1 MSAFDED
8 IAADF
13 ILEAQ
18 EILDRLGEQLVALE
32 QSPQDNE
39 QLNAVFR
46 GFHTLKGGAG
56 FLGVHAMVELCHA
69 AEETLGMA
77 RSGKAVLQANHF
89 DAAQQ
94 SLDWLQAML
103 DAVSGGTE
111 PQHAPPEL
119 IAMFDV
125 DAAPAPAAVA
135 AAPVDAAA
143 AIAAA
148 KSGSDMIDEDE
159 FEALLDQL
167 HGGAAPGSKP
177 VGAAAAIAAAKSGS
191 DMIDEDEFEALLDQ
205 LHGSAAPGAK
215 PVGAAAAIAAA
226 KSGSDMIDEDEFEA
240 LLDQLHG
247 GAAPGAKPVGAAVAA
262 APKPAIP
269 KPAPVVPPR
278 PASPPRPAAAPAA
291 AAKPAAA
298 EAEQTVRV
306 DTKRLDAIVNLIGE
320 LVLSRNRLKT
330 LRTRLKDEELDRAV
344 STLDIATARLQSA
357 VMRTRMQPVG
367 KVFSRFPKVARDVAR
382 NLKKEVELELV
393 GAETELDRNLVEAL
407 ADPLVHL
414 VRNAIDHGIEMPDLR
429 EAQGK
434 QRSGHVRLSAQQEGD
449 YVSIEIQDDGAG
461 IDPEKLRA
469 KAREKG
475 LIDPEAAARLSSE
488 ECLHLVFLP
497 GFSTKQ
503 EVTDISG
510 RGVGMDVVQSRIR
523 ELSGQIQIQS
533 ELGRGSRFL
542 IRVPLTLAILPTL
555 LVQAGQDIYALPLAR
570 VMEVLHA
577 PRTSLGWFDGR
588 AVLDRRSHTL
598 PLLDLRQW
606 LDVEPAPST
615 LMTIVV
621 LQVGEA
627 RFGLVVDQVRG
638 REEVVI
644 KPLPKALRGL
654 KGYAGATLIGDGR
667 MALILDV
674 DGLRNSQG

>member
-1 MSAFDED
+1 MSAVPDD

-18 EILDRLGEQLVALE
+18 EILDRLGEQLVSLE
-32 QSPQDNE
+32 QSPQDSD

-56 FLGVHAMVELCHA
+56 FLGIQAMVELCHA

-77 RSGKAVLQANHF
+77 RSGQAVLQAHHF

-94 SLDWLQAML
+94 SLDYLQSML
-103 DAVSGGTE
+103 DSVAAGTE
-111 PQHAPPEL
+111 PGYAPPAL
-119 IAMFDV
+119 IAQFDV
-125 DAAPAPAAVA
+125 NGPAVPAAVA
-135 AAPVDAAA
+135 AATPANADL
-143 AIAAA
+143 IT
-148 KSGSDMIDEDE
+148 DDE
-159 FEALLDQL
+159 FEALLDTL
-167 HGGAAPGSKP
+167 HGGAAPTAVTPTKKADDGLI
-177 VGAAAAIAAAKSGS
+177 G
-191 DMIDEDEFEALLDQ
+191 
-205 LHGSAAPGAK
+205 
-215 PVGAAAAIAAA
+215 
-226 KSGSDMIDEDEFEA
+226 EDEFEA

-247 GAAPGAKPVGAAVAA
+247 GAAPGALQAA
-262 APKPAIP
+262 APAPA
-269 KPAPVVPPR
+269 
-278 PASPPRPAAAPAA
+278 PRPAAAPAA
-291 AAKPAAA
+291 AKPAANKPVA
-298 EAEQTVRV
+298 EAEHTVRV

-330 LRTRLKDEELDRAV
+330 LRARLHDEELDRAV

-434 QRSGHVRLSAQQEGD
+434 TRSGNVRLSAQQEGD
-449 YVSIEIQDDGAG
+449 YVSIEVQDDGAG
-461 IDPEKLRA
+461 IDPERLRA

-555 LVQAGQDIYALPLAR
+555 LVQAGEDIYALPLAR

-577 PRTSLGWFDGR
+577 PNTSLGWFDGR

-598 PLLDLRQW
+598 PLVDLRHW
-606 LDVEPAPST
+606 LDVEPAASS
-615 LMTIVV
+615 LLTIVV
-621 LQVGEA
+621 LQAGEA

-654 KGYAGATLIGDGR
+654 RGYAGATLIGDGR
-667 MALILDV
+667 MSLILDV
-674 DGLRNSQG
+674 DGLR

>member
-1 MSAFDED
+1 MSAVPDD

-18 EILDRLGEQLVALE
+18 EILDRLGEQLVSLE
-32 QSPQDNE
+32 QSPQDSD

-56 FLGVHAMVELCHA
+56 FLGIQAMVELCHA

-77 RSGKAVLQANHF
+77 RSGQAVLQAHHF
-89 DAAQQ
+89 DAGQQ
-94 SLDWLQAML
+94 SLDYLQSML
-103 DAVSGGTE
+103 DSVAAGTE
-111 PQHAPPEL
+111 PGYAPPEL
-119 IAMFDV
+119 IAQFDV
-125 DAAPAPAAVA
+125 NGPATPAPVATA
-135 AAPVDAAA
+135 AAS
-143 AIAAA
+143 
-148 KSGSDMIDEDE
+148 SGDLITDDE
-159 FEALLDQL
+159 FEALLDTL
-167 HGGAAPGSKP
+167 HGGAAPTAVTKKNDDGLI
-177 VGAAAAIAAAKSGS
+177 G
-191 DMIDEDEFEALLDQ
+191 
-205 LHGSAAPGAK
+205 
-215 PVGAAAAIAAA
+215 
-226 KSGSDMIDEDEFEA
+226 EDEFEA

-247 GAAPGAKPVGAAVAA
+247 GAAPGAQSVA
-262 APKPAIP
+262 
-269 KPAPVVPPR
+269 
-278 PASPPRPAAAPAA
+278 AAAPAPAIAPRPVA
-291 AAKPAAA
+291 APAPAKPAANKPVA
-298 EAEQTVRV
+298 EAEHTVRV

-330 LRTRLKDEELDRAV
+330 LRARLHDEELDRAV

-382 NLKKEVELELV
+382 NLKKEVELELI

-414 VRNAIDHGIEMPDLR
+414 VRNAIDHGIEMPELR

-434 QRSGHVRLSAQQEGD
+434 TRSGNVRLSAQQEGD
-449 YVSIEIQDDGAG
+449 YVSIEVQDDGAG
-461 IDPEKLRA
+461 IDPERLRA

-475 LIDPEAAARLSSE
+475 LIDPEAAARLTSE

-533 ELGRGSRFL
+533 ELGRGSRFM

-555 LVQAGQDIYALPLAR
+555 LVQAGEDVYALPLAR

-577 PRTSLGWFDGR
+577 PNTSLGWFDGR
-588 AVLDRRSHTL
+588 AVLDRRTHTL
-598 PLLDLRQW
+598 PLVDLRHW
-606 LDVEPAPST
+606 LDVDPAPSP
-615 LMTIVV
+615 LLTIVV
-621 LQVGEA
+621 LQAGEA

-654 KGYAGATLIGDGR
+654 RGYAGATLIGDGR
-667 MALILDV
+667 MSLILDV
-674 DGLRNSQG
+674 DGLRTPHD

>member
-1 MSAFDED
+1 MSAVSDD
-8 IAADF
+8 ITADF
-13 ILEAQ
+13 IIEAQ
-18 EILDRLGEQLVALE
+18 EILDRLGEQLVSLE
-32 QSPQDNE
+32 QAPQDSD

-46 GFHTLKGGAG
+46 GYHTLKGGAG
-56 FLGVHAMVELCHA
+56 FLGVTAMVELCHA
-69 AEETLGMA
+69 AEEALGAA
-77 RSGKAVLQANHF
+77 RAGQAVLQAHHF

-94 SLDWLQAML
+94 SLDYLQSML
-103 DAVSGGTE
+103 DAVSSGTE
-111 PQHAPPEL
+111 PGYAPPDL
-119 IAMFDV
+119 IAQFDV
-125 DAAPAPAAVA
+125 HGGAVAAPAAA
-135 AAPVDAAA
+135 AAPAAG
-143 AIAAA
+143 
-148 KSGSDMIDEDE
+148 GSDLITDDE

-167 HGGAAPGSKP
+167 HGGNAPTAVAP
-177 VGAAAAIAAAKSGS
+177 AKQADDGLIS
-191 DMIDEDEFEALLDQ
+191 
-205 LHGSAAPGAK
+205 
-215 PVGAAAAIAAA
+215 
-226 KSGSDMIDEDEFEA
+226 EDEFEA

-247 GAAPGAKPVGAAVAA
+247 GAAPGAKPAAVVAPAPTA
-262 APKPAIP
+262 AP
-269 KPAPVVPPR
+269 R
-278 PASPPRPAAAPAA
+278 PTAAP
-291 AAKPAAA
+291 AAKPAAKPLA
-298 EAEQTVRV
+298 EAEHTVRV

-330 LRTRLKDEELDRAV
+330 LRARLRDEELDRAV

-382 NLKKEVELELV
+382 SLKKEVDLELI

-414 VRNAIDHGIEMPDLR
+414 VRNAIDHGVEMPDLR

-434 QRSGHVRLSAQQEGD
+434 PRMGHVRLSAQQEGD
-449 YVSIEIQDDGAG
+449 YVSIEVQDDGAG

-503 EVTDISG
+503 QVTDISG

-533 ELGRGSRFL
+533 ELGRGSRFM

-555 LVQAGQDIYALPLAR
+555 LVQAGEDVYALPLAR

-598 PLLDLRQW
+598 PLVDLRQW
-606 LDVEPAPST
+606 LDVTPTAST
-615 LMTIVV
+615 LLTIVV
-621 LQVGEA
+621 LQAGEA

-654 KGYAGATLIGDGR
+654 RGYAGATLIGDGR

-674 DGLRNSQG
+674 DGLRTPHD

>member
-1 MSAFDED
+1 MSAVSDD
-8 IAADF
+8 ITADF
-13 ILEAQ
+13 IIEAQ
-18 EILDRLGEQLVALE
+18 EILDRLGEQLVSLE
-32 QSPQDNE
+32 QAPQDSD

-46 GFHTLKGGAG
+46 GYHTLKGGAG
-56 FLGVHAMVELCHA
+56 FLGVTAMVELCHA
-69 AEETLGMA
+69 AEEALGAA
-77 RSGKAVLQANHF
+77 RAGQAVLQAHHF

-94 SLDWLQAML
+94 SLDYLQSML
-103 DAVSGGTE
+103 DAVSSGTE
-111 PQHAPPEL
+111 PGYAPPDL
-119 IAMFDV
+119 IAQFDV
-125 DAAPAPAAVA
+125 HGGAVAAPAAA
-135 AAPVDAAA
+135 AAP
-143 AIAAA
+143 IAG
-148 KSGSDMIDEDE
+148 GSDLITDDEFEALLDQLHGGNAPTAVAPAKKADDGLISEDE

-167 HGGAAPGSKP
+167 HGGAAPGTKP
-177 VGAAAAIAAAKSGS
+177 AAVVAPAPIAAPRPV
-191 DMIDEDEFEALLDQ
+191 
-205 LHGSAAPGAK
+205 AAPA
-215 PVGAAAAIAAA
+215 
-226 KSGSDMIDEDEFEA
+226 
-240 LLDQLHG
+240 
-247 GAAPGAKPVGAAVAA
+247 
-262 APKPAIP
+262 
-269 KPAPVVPPR
+269 PAPV
-278 PASPPRPAAAPAA
+278 
-291 AAKPAAA
+291 AKPAAKPLA
-298 EAEQTVRV
+298 EAEHTVRV

-330 LRTRLKDEELDRAV
+330 LRARLRDEELDRAV

-382 NLKKEVELELV
+382 SLKKEVDLELI

-414 VRNAIDHGIEMPDLR
+414 VRNAIDHGVEMPDLR

-434 QRSGHVRLSAQQEGD
+434 PRMGHVRLSAQQEGD
-449 YVSIEIQDDGAG
+449 YVSIEVQDDGAG

-503 EVTDISG
+503 QVTDISG

-555 LVQAGQDIYALPLAR
+555 LVQAGEDVYALPLAR

-598 PLLDLRQW
+598 PLVDLRQW
-606 LDVEPAPST
+606 LDVTPAASP
-615 LMTIVV
+615 LLTIVV
-621 LQVGEA
+621 LQAGEA

-654 KGYAGATLIGDGR
+654 RGYAGATLIGDGR

-674 DGLRNSQG
+674 DGLR

>member
-1 MSAFDED
+1 MSAVSDD
-8 IAADF
+8 ITADF
-13 ILEAQ
+13 IIEAQ
-18 EILDRLGEQLVALE
+18 EILDRLGEQLVSLE
-32 QSPQDNE
+32 QAPQDSD

-46 GFHTLKGGAG
+46 GYHTLKGGAG
-56 FLGVHAMVELCHA
+56 FLGVTAMVELCHA
-69 AEETLGMA
+69 AEEALGAA
-77 RSGKAVLQANHF
+77 RAGQAVLQAHHF

-94 SLDWLQAML
+94 SLDYLQSML
-103 DAVSGGTE
+103 DAVSSGTE
-111 PQHAPPEL
+111 PGYAPPDL
-119 IAMFDV
+119 IAQFDV
-125 DAAPAPAAVA
+125 HGGGVAAPAAA
-135 AAPVDAAA
+135 AAPTAG
-143 AIAAA
+143 
-148 KSGSDMIDEDE
+148 GSDLITDDEFEALLDQLHGGNAPTAVAPAKKADDGLISEDE

-167 HGGAAPGSKP
+167 HGGAAPGTKP
-177 VGAAAAIAAAKSGS
+177 AAVVAPAPIAA
-191 DMIDEDEFEALLDQ
+191 
-205 LHGSAAPGAK
+205 
-215 PVGAAAAIAAA
+215 
-226 KSGSDMIDEDEFEA
+226 
-240 LLDQLHG
+240 
-247 GAAPGAKPVGAAVAA
+247 
-262 APKPAIP
+262 
-269 KPAPVVPPR
+269 PR
-278 PASPPRPAAAPAA
+278 PVAAPAP
-291 AAKPAAA
+291 AAKPAAKPLA
-298 EAEQTVRV
+298 EAEHTVRV

-330 LRTRLKDEELDRAV
+330 LRARLRDEELDRAV

-382 NLKKEVELELV
+382 SLKKEVDLELI

-414 VRNAIDHGIEMPDLR
+414 VRNAIDHGVEMPDLR

-434 QRSGHVRLSAQQEGD
+434 PRMGHVRLSAQQEGD
-449 YVSIEIQDDGAG
+449 YVSIEVQDDGAG

-503 EVTDISG
+503 QVTDISG

-555 LVQAGQDIYALPLAR
+555 LVQAGEDVYALPLAR

-598 PLLDLRQW
+598 PLVDLRQW
-606 LDVEPAPST
+606 LDVTPAASS
-615 LMTIVV
+615 LLTIVV
-621 LQVGEA
+621 LQAGEA

-654 KGYAGATLIGDGR
+654 RGYAGATLIGDGR

-674 DGLRNSQG
+674 DGLR

>member
-1 MSAFDED
+1 MSAVSDD
-8 IAADF
+8 ITADF
-13 ILEAQ
+13 IIEAQ
-18 EILDRLGEQLVALE
+18 EILDRLGEQLVSLE
-32 QSPQDNE
+32 QAPQDTE

-46 GFHTLKGGAG
+46 GYHTLKGGAG
-56 FLGVHAMVELCHA
+56 FLGVTAMVELCHA
-69 AEETLGMA
+69 AEEALGIA
-77 RSGKAVLQANHF
+77 RAGQAVLQAHHF

-94 SLDWLQAML
+94 SLDYLQAML
-103 DAVSGGTE
+103 DAVSSGTE
-111 PQHAPPEL
+111 PGYAPPEL
-119 IAMFDV
+119 IAQFDMHGGAL
-125 DAAPAPAAVA
+125 AAPAAA
-135 AAPVDAAA
+135 AAPAAG
-143 AIAAA
+143 
-148 KSGSDMIDEDE
+148 GSDLITDDE
-159 FEALLDQL
+159 FETLLDQL
-167 HGGAAPGSKP
+167 HGGNAPTA
-177 VGAAAAIAAAKSGS
+177 V
-191 DMIDEDEFEALLDQ
+191 
-205 LHGSAAPGAK
+205 APARKADDGL
-215 PVGAAAAIAAA
+215 I
-226 KSGSDMIDEDEFEA
+226 SEDEFEA

-247 GAAPGAKPVGAAVAA
+247 GAAPGAKPIA
-262 APKPAIP
+262 
-269 KPAPVVPPR
+269 
-278 PASPPRPAAAPAA
+278 AAAPAPIA
-291 AAKPAAA
+291 APRPLAAPAAPAPAAATKPAAKPLA
-298 EAEQTVRV
+298 EAEHTVRV

-330 LRTRLKDEELDRAV
+330 LRARLRDEELDRAV

-382 NLKKEVELELV
+382 SLKKEVDLELI

-414 VRNAIDHGIEMPDLR
+414 VRNAIDHGVEMPDLR

-434 QRSGHVRLSAQQEGD
+434 PRMGHVRLSAQQEGD
-449 YVSIEIQDDGAG
+449 YVSIEVQDDGAG

-503 EVTDISG
+503 QVTDISG

-555 LVQAGQDIYALPLAR
+555 LVQAGEDVYALPLAR

-598 PLLDLRQW
+598 PLVDLRQW
-606 LDVEPAPST
+606 LDVTPAAST
-615 LMTIVV
+615 LLTIVV
-621 LQVGEA
+621 LQAGEA

-654 KGYAGATLIGDGR
+654 RGYAGATLIGDGR

-674 DGLRNSQG
+674 DGLRSPHD

>member
-1 MSAFDED
+1 MSAVSDD
-8 IAADF
+8 ITADF
-13 ILEAQ
+13 IIEAQ
-18 EILDRLGEQLVALE
+18 EILDRLGEQLVSLE
-32 QSPQDNE
+32 QAPQDTE

-46 GFHTLKGGAG
+46 GYHTLKGGAG
-56 FLGVHAMVELCHA
+56 FLGITAMVELCHA
-69 AEETLGMA
+69 AEEALGIA
-77 RSGKAVLQANHF
+77 RAGQAVLQAHHF

-94 SLDWLQAML
+94 SLDYLQAML
-103 DAVSGGTE
+103 DAVSSGTE
-111 PQHAPPEL
+111 PGYAPPEL
-119 IAMFDV
+119 IAQFDMHGGAV
-125 DAAPAPAAVA
+125 AAPAAA
-135 AAPVDAAA
+135 AAPAAG
-143 AIAAA
+143 
-148 KSGSDMIDEDE
+148 GSDLITDDE

-167 HGGAAPGSKP
+167 HGGNAPTA
-177 VGAAAAIAAAKSGS
+177 V
-191 DMIDEDEFEALLDQ
+191 
-205 LHGSAAPGAK
+205 APARKADDGL
-215 PVGAAAAIAAA
+215 I
-226 KSGSDMIDEDEFEA
+226 SEDEFEA

-247 GAAPGAKPVGAAVAA
+247 GAAPGAKPIA
-262 APKPAIP
+262 
-269 KPAPVVPPR
+269 
-278 PASPPRPAAAPAA
+278 AAAPAPIA
-291 AAKPAAA
+291 APRPLAAPAAPAPAAATKPAAKPLA
-298 EAEQTVRV
+298 EAEHTVRV

-330 LRTRLKDEELDRAV
+330 LRARLRDEELDRAV

-382 NLKKEVELELV
+382 SLKKEVDLELI

-414 VRNAIDHGIEMPDLR
+414 VRNAIDHGVEMPDLR

-434 QRSGHVRLSAQQEGD
+434 PRMGHVRLSAQQEGD
-449 YVSIEIQDDGAG
+449 YVSIEVQDDGAG

-503 EVTDISG
+503 QVTDISG

-555 LVQAGQDIYALPLAR
+555 LVQAGEDVYALPLAR

-598 PLLDLRQW
+598 PLVDLRQW
-606 LDVEPAPST
+606 LDVTPAAST
-615 LMTIVV
+615 LLTIVV
-621 LQVGEA
+621 LQAGEA

-654 KGYAGATLIGDGR
+654 RGYAGATLIGDGR

-674 DGLRNSQG
+674 DGLRSPHD

>member
-1 MSAFDED
+1 MSAVSDD
-8 IAADF
+8 ITADF
-13 ILEAQ
+13 IIEAQ
-18 EILDRLGEQLVALE
+18 EILDRLGEQLVSLE
-32 QSPQDNE
+32 QAPQDTE

-46 GFHTLKGGAG
+46 GYHTLKGGAG
-56 FLGVHAMVELCHA
+56 FLGVTAMVELCHA
-69 AEETLGMA
+69 AEEALGAA
-77 RSGKAVLQANHF
+77 RAGQAVLQAHHF

-94 SLDWLQAML
+94 SLDYLQSML
-103 DAVSGGTE
+103 DAVSSGTE
-111 PQHAPPEL
+111 PGYAPPDL
-119 IAMFDV
+119 IAQFDV
-125 DAAPAPAAVA
+125 HGGAAAPAAAA
-135 AAPVDAAA
+135 AAPTAGAGDL
-143 AIAAA
+143 IT
-148 KSGSDMIDEDE
+148 DDE

-167 HGGAAPGSKP
+167 HGGNAPTAVAP
-177 VGAAAAIAAAKSGS
+177 AKKADDGLIS
-191 DMIDEDEFEALLDQ
+191 
-205 LHGSAAPGAK
+205 
-215 PVGAAAAIAAA
+215 
-226 KSGSDMIDEDEFEA
+226 EDEFEA

-247 GAAPGAKPVGAAVAA
+247 GAAPGARPAAAVA
-262 APKPAIP
+262 
-269 KPAPVVPPR
+269 PAPI
-278 PASPPRPAAAPAA
+278 AAPRPAAAPAPV
-291 AAKPAAA
+291 AKPAAKPLA
-298 EAEQTVRV
+298 EAEHTVRV

-330 LRTRLKDEELDRAV
+330 LRARLRDEELDRAV

-382 NLKKEVELELV
+382 SLKKEVDLELI

-414 VRNAIDHGIEMPDLR
+414 VRNAIDHGVEMPDLR

-434 QRSGHVRLSAQQEGD
+434 PRMGHVRLSAQQEGD
-449 YVSIEIQDDGAG
+449 YVSIEVQDDGAG

-503 EVTDISG
+503 QVTDISG

-555 LVQAGQDIYALPLAR
+555 LVQAGEDVYALPLAR

-598 PLLDLRQW
+598 PLVDLRQW
-606 LDVEPAPST
+606 LDVTPATST
-615 LMTIVV
+615 LLTIVV
-621 LQVGEA
+621 LQAGEA

-654 KGYAGATLIGDGR
+654 RGYAGATLIGDGR

-674 DGLRNSQG
+674 DGLR

>member
-1 MSAFDED
+1 MSAFADD

-18 EILDRLGEQLVALE
+18 EILDRLGEQLVTLE
-32 QSPQDNE
+32 QAPHDSD

-56 FLGVHAMVELCHA
+56 FLAIHPMVELCHA

-77 RSGKAVLQANHF
+77 RAGKAELLAHHF

-103 DAVSGGTE
+103 DAVSSGTE
-111 PQHAPPEL
+111 PEHAPAAL
-119 IAMFDV
+119 IAQFDV
-125 DAAPAPAAVA
+125 GAAPVIAAAQPVAAPAGDSDLISEDEFEALLNELHGSGTPGAQ
-135 AAPVDAAA
+135 P
-143 AIAAA
+143 IAAA
-148 KSGSDMIDEDE
+148 KPGDDLIDEDE
-159 FEALLDQL
+159 FEALLD
-167 HGGAAPGSKP
+167 K
-177 VGAAAAIAAAKSGS
+177 
-191 DMIDEDEFEALLDQ
+191 
-205 LHGSAAPGAK
+205 
-215 PVGAAAAIAAA
+215 
-226 KSGSDMIDEDEFEA
+226 
-240 LLDQLHG
+240 LHG
-247 GAAPGAKPVGAAVAA
+247 GAAPGAVPVQPVPA
-262 APKPAIP
+262 APAK
-269 KPAPVVPPR
+269 
-278 PASPPRPAAAPAA
+278 PRPAAPPAA
-291 AAKPAAA
+291 APRAAAGAAKPAAA
-298 EAEQTVRV
+298 KAAEPEHTVRV

-320 LVLSRNRLKT
+320 LVLARNRLKT
-330 LRTRLKDEELDRAV
+330 LRMRLKDEELDRAV

-382 NLKKEVELELV
+382 SLQKEVDLELI
-393 GAETELDRNLVEAL
+393 GADTELDRNLVEAL

-414 VRNAIDHGIEMPDLR
+414 VRNAIDHGVESPELR

-434 QRSGHVRLSAQQEGD
+434 PRMGRVRLSAQQEGD
-449 YVSIEIQDDGAG
+449 YVSIEVQDDGAG
-461 IDPEKLRA
+461 IDPERLRA
-469 KAREKG
+469 KARDKG
-475 LIDPEAAARLSSE
+475 LLDPEAAARLSSE

-555 LVQAGQDIYALPLAR
+555 LVQAGEDVYALPLAR

-577 PRTSLGWFDGR
+577 PATSLGWFDGR
-588 AVLDRRSHTL
+588 AVLDRKSHTL
-598 PLLDLRQW
+598 ALLDLRQW
-606 LDVEPAPST
+606 LGITSAPST
-615 LMTIVV
+615 LLTIVV
-621 LQVGEA
+621 LQMGEA

-644 KPLPKALRGL
+644 KPLPRALRGL
-654 KGYAGATLIGDGR
+654 NGYAGATLIGDGR

-674 DGLRNSQG
+674 DGLRGVQG

>member
-1 MSAFDED
+1 MSAVPDD

-18 EILDRLGEQLVALE
+18 EILDRLGEQLVSLE
-32 QSPQDNE
+32 QSPQDSD

-56 FLGVHAMVELCHA
+56 FLGIQAMVELCHA

-77 RSGKAVLQANHF
+77 RSGQAVLQAHHF
-89 DAAQQ
+89 DAGQQ
-94 SLDWLQAML
+94 SLDYLQSML
-103 DAVSGGTE
+103 DSVAAGTE
-111 PQHAPPEL
+111 PGYAPPEL
-119 IAMFDV
+119 IAQFDV
-125 DAAPAPAAVA
+125 NGPATPAPAATA
-135 AAPVDAAA
+135 AAS
-143 AIAAA
+143 
-148 KSGSDMIDEDE
+148 SGDLITDDE
-159 FEALLDQL
+159 FEALLDTL
-167 HGGAAPGSKP
+167 HGGAAPTT
-177 VGAAAAIAAAKSGS
+177 VAKKKDDGL
-191 DMIDEDEFEALLDQ
+191 I
-205 LHGSAAPGAK
+205 G
-215 PVGAAAAIAAA
+215 
-226 KSGSDMIDEDEFEA
+226 EDEFEA

-247 GAAPGAKPVGAAVAA
+247 GAAPGAQSVA
-262 APKPAIP
+262 
-269 KPAPVVPPR
+269 
-278 PASPPRPAAAPAA
+278 AAAPAPAIAPRPVA
-291 AAKPAAA
+291 APAPAKPAANKPVA
-298 EAEQTVRV
+298 EAEHTVRV

-330 LRTRLKDEELDRAV
+330 LRARLHDEELDRAV

-382 NLKKEVELELV
+382 NLKKEVELELI

-414 VRNAIDHGIEMPDLR
+414 VRNAIDHGIEMPELR

-434 QRSGHVRLSAQQEGD
+434 TRSGNVRLSAQQEGD
-449 YVSIEIQDDGAG
+449 YVSIEVQDDGAG
-461 IDPEKLRA
+461 IDPERLRA

-475 LIDPEAAARLSSE
+475 LIDPEAAARLTSE

-533 ELGRGSRFL
+533 ELGRGSRFM

-555 LVQAGQDIYALPLAR
+555 LVQAGEDVYALPLAR
-570 VMEVLHA
+570 VMEVLDA
-577 PRTSLGWFDGR
+577 PNTSLGWFDGR
-588 AVLDRRSHTL
+588 AVLDRRTHTL
-598 PLLDLRQW
+598 PLVDLRHW
-606 LDVEPAPST
+606 LDVDPAPSP
-615 LMTIVV
+615 LLTIVV
-621 LQVGEA
+621 LQAGEA

-654 KGYAGATLIGDGR
+654 RGYAGATLIGDGR
-667 MALILDV
+667 MSLILDV
-674 DGLRNSQG
+674 DGLRTPHD

>member
-1 MSAFDED
+1 MSAVSDD
-8 IAADF
+8 ITADF
-13 ILEAQ
+13 IIEAQ
-18 EILDRLGEQLVALE
+18 EILDRLGEQLVSLE
-32 QSPQDNE
+32 QAPQDSD

-46 GFHTLKGGAG
+46 GYHTLKGGAG
-56 FLGVHAMVELCHA
+56 FLGVTAMVELCHA
-69 AEETLGMA
+69 AEEALGAA
-77 RSGKAVLQANHF
+77 RAGQAVLQAHHF

-94 SLDWLQAML
+94 SLDYLQSML
-103 DAVSGGTE
+103 DAVSSGTE
-111 PQHAPPEL
+111 PGYAPPDL
-119 IAMFDV
+119 IAQFDV
-125 DAAPAPAAVA
+125 HGGAVAAPAAA
-135 AAPVDAAA
+135 AAPAAG
-143 AIAAA
+143 
-148 KSGSDMIDEDE
+148 GSDLITDDE

-167 HGGAAPGSKP
+167 HGGNAPT
-177 VGAAAAIAAAKSGS
+177 AIAPAKKADDGLIS
-191 DMIDEDEFEALLDQ
+191 
-205 LHGSAAPGAK
+205 
-215 PVGAAAAIAAA
+215 
-226 KSGSDMIDEDEFEA
+226 EDEFEA

-247 GAAPGAKPVGAAVAA
+247 GAAPGAKPAAVLARA
-262 APKPAIP
+262 
-269 KPAPVVPPR
+269 PAPVPR
-278 PASPPRPAAAPAA
+278 PVAAPAPV
-291 AAKPAAA
+291 AKPAAKPLA
-298 EAEQTVRV
+298 EAEHTVRV

-330 LRTRLKDEELDRAV
+330 LRARLRDEELDRAV

-382 NLKKEVELELV
+382 SLKKEVDLELI

-414 VRNAIDHGIEMPDLR
+414 VRNAIDHGVEMPDLR

-434 QRSGHVRLSAQQEGD
+434 PRMGHVRLSAQQEGD
-449 YVSIEIQDDGAG
+449 YVSIEVQDDGAG

-503 EVTDISG
+503 QVTDISG

-555 LVQAGQDIYALPLAR
+555 LVQAGEDVYALPLAR

-598 PLLDLRQW
+598 PLVDLRQW
-606 LDVEPAPST
+606 LDVTPAAST
-615 LMTIVV
+615 LLTIVV
-621 LQVGEA
+621 LQAGEA

-654 KGYAGATLIGDGR
+654 RGYAGATLIGDGR

-674 DGLRNSQG
+674 DGLR

>member
-1 MSAFDED
+1 MSAVSDD
-8 IAADF
+8 ITADF
-13 ILEAQ
+13 IIEAQ
-18 EILDRLGEQLVALE
+18 EILDRLGEQLVSLE
-32 QSPQDNE
+32 QAPQDSD

-46 GFHTLKGGAG
+46 GYHTLKGGAG
-56 FLGVHAMVELCHA
+56 FLGVTAMVELCHA
-69 AEETLGMA
+69 AEEALGAA
-77 RSGKAVLQANHF
+77 RAGQAVLQAHHF

-94 SLDWLQAML
+94 SLDYLQSML
-103 DAVSGGTE
+103 DAVSSGTE
-111 PQHAPPEL
+111 PGYAPPDL
-119 IAMFDV
+119 IAQFDV
-125 DAAPAPAAVA
+125 HGGAVAAPAAA
-135 AAPVDAAA
+135 AAPAAG
-143 AIAAA
+143 
-148 KSGSDMIDEDE
+148 GSDLITDDE

-167 HGGAAPGSKP
+167 HGGNAPTA
-177 VGAAAAIAAAKSGS
+177 VGPAKRADDGLIS
-191 DMIDEDEFEALLDQ
+191 
-205 LHGSAAPGAK
+205 
-215 PVGAAAAIAAA
+215 
-226 KSGSDMIDEDEFEA
+226 EDEFEA

-247 GAAPGAKPVGAAVAA
+247 GAAPGAKPAAAVA
-262 APKPAIP
+262 
-269 KPAPVVPPR
+269 PAPVAAPR
-278 PASPPRPAAAPAA
+278 PVAAPAP
-291 AAKPAAA
+291 AAKPAAKPLA
-298 EAEQTVRV
+298 EAEHTVRV

-330 LRTRLKDEELDRAV
+330 LRARLRDEELDRAV

-382 NLKKEVELELV
+382 SLKKEVDLELI

-414 VRNAIDHGIEMPDLR
+414 VRNAIDHGVEMPDLR

-434 QRSGHVRLSAQQEGD
+434 PRMGHVRLSAQQEGD
-449 YVSIEIQDDGAG
+449 YVSIEVQDDGAG

-503 EVTDISG
+503 QVTDISG

-555 LVQAGQDIYALPLAR
+555 LVQAGEDVYALPLAR

-598 PLLDLRQW
+598 PLVDLRQW
-606 LDVEPAPST
+606 LDVTPAAST
-615 LMTIVV
+615 LLTIVV
-621 LQVGEA
+621 LQAGEA

-654 KGYAGATLIGDGR
+654 RGYAGATLIGDGR

-674 DGLRNSQG
+674 DGLR

>member
-1 MSAFDED
+1 MSAVADD
-8 IAADF
+8 ITADF
-13 ILEAQ
+13 IIEAQ
-18 EILDRLGEQLVALE
+18 EILDRLGEQLVSLE
-32 QSPQDNE
+32 QAPQDND

-46 GFHTLKGGAG
+46 GYHTLKGGAG
-56 FLGVHAMVELCHA
+56 FLGITAMVELCHA
-69 AEETLGMA
+69 AEEALGAA
-77 RSGKAVLQANHF
+77 RAGQAVLQAHHF

-94 SLDWLQAML
+94 SLDYLQSML
-103 DAVSGGTE
+103 DAVSSGTE
-111 PQHAPPEL
+111 PGYAPPEL
-119 IAMFDV
+119 IAQFDV
-125 DAAPAPAAVA
+125 HGGASPAASAATAAAPAAGGDLITDDEFEALLDQLHGGNAPTAVA
-135 AAPVDAAA
+135 PPKKADDGL
-143 AIAAA
+143 I
-148 KSGSDMIDEDE
+148 SEDE

-167 HGGAAPGSKP
+167 HGGA
-177 VGAAAAIAAAKSGS
+177 V
-191 DMIDEDEFEALLDQ
+191 
-205 LHGSAAPGAK
+205 PGAK
-215 PVGAAAAIAAA
+215 PVAAVPV
-226 KSGSDMIDEDEFEA
+226 
-240 LLDQLHG
+240 
-247 GAAPGAKPVGAAVAA
+247 AAP
-262 APKPAIP
+262 PATA
-269 KPAPVVPPR
+269 PAPR
-278 PASPPRPAAAPAA
+278 AP
-291 AAKPAAA
+291 AKPAANKPVA
-298 EAEQTVRV
+298 EAEHTVRV

-330 LRTRLKDEELDRAV
+330 LRTRLRDEELDRAV

-382 NLKKEVELELV
+382 SLQKEVDLELI

-414 VRNAIDHGIEMPDLR
+414 VRNAIDHGVEMPDLR

-434 QRSGHVRLSAQQEGD
+434 PRMGHVRLSAQQEGD
-449 YVSIEIQDDGAG
+449 YVSIEVQDDGAG

-503 EVTDISG
+503 QVTDISG

-555 LVQAGQDIYALPLAR
+555 LVQAGEDVYALPLAR

-598 PLLDLRQW
+598 PLVDLRQW
-606 LDVEPAPST
+606 LDVTPAAST
-615 LMTIVV
+615 LLTIVV
-621 LQVGEA
+621 LQAGEA

-654 KGYAGATLIGDGR
+654 RGYAGATLIGDGR

-674 DGLRNSQG
+674 DGLR

>member
-1 MSAFDED
+1 MSAVSDD
-8 IAADF
+8 ITADF
-13 ILEAQ
+13 IIEAQ
-18 EILDRLGEQLVALE
+18 EILDRLGEQLVSLE
-32 QSPQDNE
+32 QAPQDGE

-46 GFHTLKGGAG
+46 GYHTLKGGAG
-56 FLGVHAMVELCHA
+56 FLGVTAMVELCHA
-69 AEETLGMA
+69 AEEALGAA
-77 RSGKAVLQANHF
+77 RAGQAVLQAHHF

-94 SLDWLQAML
+94 SLDYLQSML
-103 DAVSGGTE
+103 DAVSSGTE
-111 PQHAPPEL
+111 PGYAPPDL
-119 IAMFDV
+119 IAQFDV
-125 DAAPAPAAVA
+125 HGGTA
-135 AAPVDAAA
+135 AAPVAAA
-143 AIAAA
+143 APAA
-148 KSGSDMIDEDE
+148 GSSDLITDDE

-167 HGGAAPGSKP
+167 HGGNAPTAVAP
-177 VGAAAAIAAAKSGS
+177 AKKADDGLIS
-191 DMIDEDEFEALLDQ
+191 
-205 LHGSAAPGAK
+205 
-215 PVGAAAAIAAA
+215 
-226 KSGSDMIDEDEFEA
+226 EDEFEA

-247 GAAPGAKPVGAAVAA
+247 GAAPGAKPAA
-262 APKPAIP
+262 APA
-269 KPAPVVPPR
+269 PAPL
-278 PASPPRPAAAPAA
+278 AAPRPAAAPAPA
-291 AAKPAAA
+291 PKPAAKPLA
-298 EAEQTVRV
+298 EAEHTVRV

-330 LRTRLKDEELDRAV
+330 LRARLRDEELDRAV

-382 NLKKEVELELV
+382 SLKKEVDLELI
-393 GAETELDRNLVEAL
+393 GADTELDRNLVEAL

-414 VRNAIDHGIEMPDLR
+414 VRNAIDHGVEMPDLR

-434 QRSGHVRLSAQQEGD
+434 PRMGHVRLSAQQEGD
-449 YVSIEIQDDGAG
+449 YVSIEVQDDGAG

-503 EVTDISG
+503 QVTDISG

-555 LVQAGQDIYALPLAR
+555 LVQAGEDVYALPLAR

-577 PRTSLGWFDGR
+577 PGTSLGWFDGR

-598 PLLDLRQW
+598 PLVDLRQW
-606 LDVEPAPST
+606 LDVTPATST
-615 LMTIVV
+615 LLTIVV
-621 LQVGEA
+621 LQAGEA

-654 KGYAGATLIGDGR
+654 RGYAGATLIGDGR

-674 DGLRNSQG
+674 DGLR

>member
-1 MSAFDED
+1 MSAVSDD
-8 IAADF
+8 ITADF
-13 ILEAQ
+13 IIEAQ
-18 EILDRLGEQLVALE
+18 EILDRLGEQLVSLE
-32 QSPQDNE
+32 QAPQDTE

-46 GFHTLKGGAG
+46 GYHTLKGGAG
-56 FLGVHAMVELCHA
+56 FLGVTAMVELCHA
-69 AEETLGMA
+69 AEEALGIA
-77 RSGKAVLQANHF
+77 RAGQAVLQAHHF

-94 SLDWLQAML
+94 SLDYLQSML
-103 DAVSGGTE
+103 DAVSSGTE
-111 PQHAPPEL
+111 PGYAPPDL
-119 IAMFDV
+119 IAQFDMNGGTAAPV
-125 DAAPAPAAVA
+125 AAAAPAAA
-135 AAPVDAAA
+135 
-143 AIAAA
+143 
-148 KSGSDMIDEDE
+148 GSDLITDDE

-167 HGGAAPGSKP
+167 HGGNAPTA
-177 VGAAAAIAAAKSGS
+177 V
-191 DMIDEDEFEALLDQ
+191 
-205 LHGSAAPGAK
+205 APARKADDGL
-215 PVGAAAAIAAA
+215 I
-226 KSGSDMIDEDEFEA
+226 SEDEFEA

-247 GAAPGAKPVGAAVAA
+247 GAAPGAKPAATV
-262 APKPAIP
+262 
-269 KPAPVVPPR
+269 
-278 PASPPRPAAAPAA
+278 AAAPAA
-291 AAKPAAA
+291 APRPAPVPAPAAKPAPKPMA
-298 EAEQTVRV
+298 EAEHTVRV

-330 LRTRLKDEELDRAV
+330 LRARLRDKELDRAV

-382 NLKKEVELELV
+382 SLKKEVDLELV

-414 VRNAIDHGIEMPDLR
+414 VRNAIDHGVEMPDLR

-434 QRSGHVRLSAQQEGD
+434 PRMGHVRLSAQQEGD
-449 YVSIEIQDDGAG
+449 YVSIEVQDDGAG

-503 EVTDISG
+503 QVTDISG

-555 LVQAGQDIYALPLAR
+555 LVQAGEDVYALPLAR

-598 PLLDLRQW
+598 PLVDLRQW
-606 LDVEPAPST
+606 LDVTPAAST
-615 LMTIVV
+615 LLTIVV
-621 LQVGEA
+621 LQAGEA

-654 KGYAGATLIGDGR
+654 RGYAGATLIGDGR

-674 DGLRNSQG
+674 DGIR

>member
-1 MSAFDED
+1 MSAVPDD

-18 EILDRLGEQLVALE
+18 EILDRLGEQLVSLE
-32 QSPQDNE
+32 QSPQDSD

-56 FLGVHAMVELCHA
+56 FLGIQAMVELCHA

-77 RSGKAVLQANHF
+77 RSGQAVLQAHHF
-89 DAAQQ
+89 DAGQQ
-94 SLDWLQAML
+94 SLDYLQSML
-103 DAVSGGTE
+103 DSVSAGTE
-111 PQHAPPEL
+111 PGYAPPEL
-119 IAMFDV
+119 ISQFDV
-125 DAAPAPAAVA
+125 NGPAVPAPVA
-135 AAPVDAAA
+135 AAVPANGDLITDDEFEALLDTLHGGAAPTAVTPTKKVDDGL
-143 AIAAA
+143 I
-148 KSGSDMIDEDE
+148 GEDE

-167 HGGAAPGSKP
+167 HGGAAPGT
-177 VGAAAAIAAAKSGS
+177 V
-191 DMIDEDEFEALLDQ
+191 Q
-205 LHGSAAPGAK
+205 
-215 PVGAAAAIAAA
+215 
-226 KSGSDMIDEDEFEA
+226 
-240 LLDQLHG
+240 
-247 GAAPGAKPVGAAVAA
+247 AAV
-262 APKPAIP
+262 
-269 KPAPVVPPR
+269 PAPAPAPR
-278 PASPPRPAAAPAA
+278 PVAAPAP
-291 AAKPAAA
+291 AKPAANKPVA
-298 EAEQTVRV
+298 EAEHTVRV

-330 LRTRLKDEELDRAV
+330 LRARLHDEELDRAV

-382 NLKKEVELELV
+382 NLKKEVELELI

-414 VRNAIDHGIEMPDLR
+414 VRNAIDHGIEMPELR

-434 QRSGHVRLSAQQEGD
+434 PRSGNVRLSAQQEGD
-449 YVSIEIQDDGAG
+449 YVSIEVQDDGAG
-461 IDPEKLRA
+461 IDPERLRA

-555 LVQAGQDIYALPLAR
+555 LVQAGEDVYALPLAR

-577 PRTSLGWFDGR
+577 PNTSLGWFDGR
-588 AVLDRRSHTL
+588 AVLDRKSHTL
-598 PLLDLRQW
+598 PLVDLRHW
-606 LDVEPAPST
+606 LAVEPTASP
-615 LMTIVV
+615 LLTIVV
-621 LQVGEA
+621 LQAGEA

-654 KGYAGATLIGDGR
+654 RGYAGATLIGDGR
-667 MALILDV
+667 MSLILDV
-674 DGLRNSQG
+674 DGLR

>member
-1 MSAFDED
+1 MSAVSDD
-8 IAADF
+8 ITADF
-13 ILEAQ
+13 IIEAQ
-18 EILDRLGEQLVALE
+18 EILDRLGEQLVSLE
-32 QSPQDNE
+32 QAPQDTE

-46 GFHTLKGGAG
+46 GYHTLKGGAG
-56 FLGVHAMVELCHA
+56 FLGVTAMVELCHA
-69 AEETLGMA
+69 AEEALGIA
-77 RSGKAVLQANHF
+77 RAGQAVLQAHHF

-94 SLDWLQAML
+94 SLDYLQSML
-103 DAVSGGTE
+103 DAVSSGTE
-111 PQHAPPEL
+111 PGYAPPDL
-119 IAMFDV
+119 IAQFDMNGGTAAPV
-125 DAAPAPAAVA
+125 AAAAPAAA
-135 AAPVDAAA
+135 
-143 AIAAA
+143 
-148 KSGSDMIDEDE
+148 GSDLITDDE

-167 HGGAAPGSKP
+167 HGGNAPTA
-177 VGAAAAIAAAKSGS
+177 V
-191 DMIDEDEFEALLDQ
+191 
-205 LHGSAAPGAK
+205 APARKADDGL
-215 PVGAAAAIAAA
+215 I
-226 KSGSDMIDEDEFEA
+226 SEDEFEA

-247 GAAPGAKPVGAAVAA
+247 GAAPGAKPAATV
-262 APKPAIP
+262 
-269 KPAPVVPPR
+269 
-278 PASPPRPAAAPAA
+278 AAAPAA
-291 AAKPAAA
+291 APRPAPVPAPAAKPAPKPMA
-298 EAEQTVRV
+298 EAEHTVRV

-330 LRTRLKDEELDRAV
+330 LRARLRDEELDRAV

-367 KVFSRFPKVARDVAR
+367 KVFSRFPKVARVVAR
-382 NLKKEVELELV
+382 SLKKEVDLELV

-414 VRNAIDHGIEMPDLR
+414 VRNAIDHGVEMPDLR

-434 QRSGHVRLSAQQEGD
+434 PRMGHVRLSAQQEGD
-449 YVSIEIQDDGAG
+449 YVSIEVQDDGAG

-503 EVTDISG
+503 QVTDISG

-555 LVQAGQDIYALPLAR
+555 LVQAGEDVYALPLAR

-598 PLLDLRQW
+598 PLVDLRQW
-606 LDVEPAPST
+606 LDVTPAAST
-615 LMTIVV
+615 LLTIVV
-621 LQVGEA
+621 LQAGEA

-654 KGYAGATLIGDGR
+654 RGYAGATLIGDGR

-674 DGLRNSQG
+674 DGIR

>member
-1 MSAFDED
+1 MSAVSDD
-8 IAADF
+8 ITADF
-13 ILEAQ
+13 IIEAQ
-18 EILDRLGEQLVALE
+18 EILDRLGEQLVSLE
-32 QSPQDNE
+32 QAPQDTE

-46 GFHTLKGGAG
+46 GYHTLKGGAG
-56 FLGVHAMVELCHA
+56 FLGVTAMVELCHA
-69 AEETLGMA
+69 AEEALGIA
-77 RSGKAVLQANHF
+77 RAGQAVLQAHHF

-94 SLDWLQAML
+94 SLDYLQAML
-103 DAVSGGTE
+103 DAVSSGTE
-111 PQHAPPEL
+111 PGYAPPEL
-119 IAMFDV
+119 IAQFDMHGGATAP
-125 DAAPAPAAVA
+125 AAPTAVA
-135 AAPVDAAA
+135 AAG
-143 AIAAA
+143 
-148 KSGSDMIDEDE
+148 SGDLITDDE

-167 HGGAAPGSKP
+167 HGGNAPTA
-177 VGAAAAIAAAKSGS
+177 V
-191 DMIDEDEFEALLDQ
+191 
-205 LHGSAAPGAK
+205 APARKADDGL
-215 PVGAAAAIAAA
+215 I
-226 KSGSDMIDEDEFEA
+226 SEDEFEA

-247 GAAPGAKPVGAAVAA
+247 GAAPGAKPIAAVAPAPIA
-262 APKPAIP
+262 AP
-269 KPAPVVPPR
+269 R
-278 PASPPRPAAAPAA
+278 PLAAPAA
-291 AAKPAAA
+291 PATAAATKPAAKPLA
-298 EAEQTVRV
+298 EAEHIVRV

-330 LRTRLKDEELDRAV
+330 LRARLRDEELDRAV

-382 NLKKEVELELV
+382 SLKKEVDLELI

-414 VRNAIDHGIEMPDLR
+414 VRNAIDHGVEMPDLR

-434 QRSGHVRLSAQQEGD
+434 PRMGHVRLSAQQEGD
-449 YVSIEIQDDGAG
+449 YVSIEVQDDGAG

-503 EVTDISG
+503 QVTDISG

-555 LVQAGQDIYALPLAR
+555 LVQAGEDVYALPLAR

-598 PLLDLRQW
+598 PLVDLRQW
-606 LDVEPAPST
+606 LDVTPAAST
-615 LMTIVV
+615 LLTIVV
-621 LQVGEA
+621 LQAGEA

-654 KGYAGATLIGDGR
+654 RGYAGATLIGDGR

-674 DGLRNSQG
+674 DGLRSPHD

>member
-1 MSAFDED
+1 MSAASDD
-8 IAADF
+8 ITADF
-13 ILEAQ
+13 IIEAQ
-18 EILDRLGEQLVALE
+18 EILDRLGEQLVSLE
-32 QSPQDNE
+32 QAPQDTE

-46 GFHTLKGGAG
+46 GYHTLKGGAG
-56 FLGVHAMVELCHA
+56 FLGVTAMVELCHA
-69 AEETLGMA
+69 AEEALGIA
-77 RSGKAVLQANHF
+77 RAGQAVLQAHHF

-94 SLDWLQAML
+94 SLDYLQSML
-103 DAVSGGTE
+103 DAVSSGTE
-111 PQHAPPEL
+111 PGYAPPDL
-119 IAMFDV
+119 IAQFDMNGGTAAPV
-125 DAAPAPAAVA
+125 AAAAPAAA
-135 AAPVDAAA
+135 
-143 AIAAA
+143 
-148 KSGSDMIDEDE
+148 GSDLITDDE

-167 HGGAAPGSKP
+167 HGGNAPTA
-177 VGAAAAIAAAKSGS
+177 V
-191 DMIDEDEFEALLDQ
+191 
-205 LHGSAAPGAK
+205 APARKADDGL
-215 PVGAAAAIAAA
+215 I
-226 KSGSDMIDEDEFEA
+226 SEDEFEA

-247 GAAPGAKPVGAAVAA
+247 GAAPGAKPAATV
-262 APKPAIP
+262 
-269 KPAPVVPPR
+269 
-278 PASPPRPAAAPAA
+278 AAAPAA
-291 AAKPAAA
+291 APRPAPVPAPAAKPAAKPMA
-298 EAEQTVRV
+298 EAEHTVRV

-330 LRTRLKDEELDRAV
+330 LRARLRDEELDRAV

-382 NLKKEVELELV
+382 SLKKEVDLELV

-414 VRNAIDHGIEMPDLR
+414 VRNAIDHGVEMPDLR

-434 QRSGHVRLSAQQEGD
+434 PRMGHVRLSAQQEGD
-449 YVSIEIQDDGAG
+449 YVSIEVQDDGAG

-503 EVTDISG
+503 QVTDISG

-555 LVQAGQDIYALPLAR
+555 LVQAGEDVYALPLAR

-598 PLLDLRQW
+598 PLVDLRQW
-606 LDVEPAPST
+606 LDVTPAAST
-615 LMTIVV
+615 LLTIVV
-621 LQVGEA
+621 LQAGEA

-654 KGYAGATLIGDGR
+654 RGYAGATLIGDGR

-674 DGLRNSQG
+674 DGIR

>member
-1 MSAFDED
+1 MSAVSDD
-8 IAADF
+8 ITADF
-13 ILEAQ
+13 IIEAQ
-18 EILDRLGEQLVALE
+18 EILDRLGEQLVSLE
-32 QSPQDNE
+32 QAPQDSD

-46 GFHTLKGGAG
+46 GYHTLKGGAG
-56 FLGVHAMVELCHA
+56 FLGVTAMVELCHA
-69 AEETLGMA
+69 AEEALGAA
-77 RSGKAVLQANHF
+77 RAGQAVLQAHHF

-94 SLDWLQAML
+94 SLDYLQSML
-103 DAVSGGTE
+103 DAVSSGTE
-111 PQHAPPEL
+111 PGYAPPDL
-119 IAMFDV
+119 IAQFDV
-125 DAAPAPAAVA
+125 HGGAVAAPAAA
-135 AAPVDAAA
+135 AAPAAG
-143 AIAAA
+143 
-148 KSGSDMIDEDE
+148 GSDLITDDEFEALLDQLHGGNAPTAVAPAKKADDGLISEDE

-167 HGGAAPGSKP
+167 HGGAAPGTKP
-177 VGAAAAIAAAKSGS
+177 A
-191 DMIDEDEFEALLDQ
+191 
-205 LHGSAAPGAK
+205 
-215 PVGAAAAIAAA
+215 
-226 KSGSDMIDEDEFEA
+226 
-240 LLDQLHG
+240 
-247 GAAPGAKPVGAAVAA
+247 AAVA
-262 APKPAIP
+262 
-269 KPAPVVPPR
+269 PAPVAAPR
-278 PASPPRPAAAPAA
+278 PVATPAPV
-291 AAKPAAA
+291 AKPAAKPLA
-298 EAEQTVRV
+298 EAEHTVRV

-330 LRTRLKDEELDRAV
+330 LRARLRDEELDRAV

-382 NLKKEVELELV
+382 SLKKEVDLELI

-414 VRNAIDHGIEMPDLR
+414 VRNAIDHGVEMPDLR

-434 QRSGHVRLSAQQEGD
+434 PRMGHVRLSAQQEGD
-449 YVSIEIQDDGAG
+449 YVSIEVQDDGAG

-503 EVTDISG
+503 QVTDISG

-555 LVQAGQDIYALPLAR
+555 LVQAGEDVYALPLAR

-598 PLLDLRQW
+598 PLVDLRQW
-606 LDVEPAPST
+606 LDVTPAASP
-615 LMTIVV
+615 LLTIVV
-621 LQVGEA
+621 LQAGEA

-654 KGYAGATLIGDGR
+654 RGYAGATLIGDGR

-674 DGLRNSQG
+674 DGLR

>member
-1 MSAFDED
+1 MSAVPDD

-18 EILDRLGEQLVALE
+18 EILDRLGEQLVSLE
-32 QSPQDNE
+32 QAPQDGD

-56 FLGVHAMVELCHA
+56 FLGIQAMVELCHA

-77 RSGKAVLQANHF
+77 RSGQATLQAHHF

-94 SLDWLQAML
+94 SLDYLQSML
-103 DAVSGGTE
+103 DSVSAGTE
-111 PQHAPPEL
+111 PGYAPPEL
-119 IAMFDV
+119 IAQFDV
-125 DAAPAPAAVA
+125 NGPATPAAATSA
-135 AAPVDAAA
+135 AAGAS
-143 AIAAA
+143 
-148 KSGSDMIDEDE
+148 SGELITDDE

-167 HGGAAPGSKP
+167 HGGAAPTVVAVKKDDG
-177 VGAAAAIAAAKSGS
+177 
-191 DMIDEDEFEALLDQ
+191 MISEDEFE
-205 LHGSAAPGAK
+205 S
-215 PVGAAAAIAAA
+215 
-226 KSGSDMIDEDEFEA
+226 

-247 GAAPGAKPVGAAVAA
+247 GAAPGAKAVAVA
-262 APKPAIP
+262 
-269 KPAPVVPPR
+269 PAPAPR
-278 PASPPRPAAAPAA
+278 AVAAPAA
-291 AAKPAAA
+291 SAASKPAPNKPVA
-298 EAEQTVRV
+298 EAEHTVRV

-330 LRTRLKDEELDRAV
+330 LRARLHDEELDRAV

-382 NLKKEVELELV
+382 SLKKEVELELI

-414 VRNAIDHGIEMPDLR
+414 VRNAIDHGVEMPELR

-434 QRSGHVRLSAQQEGD
+434 PRSGHVRLSAQQEGD
-449 YVSIEIQDDGAG
+449 YVSIEVQDDGAG
-461 IDPEKLRA
+461 IDPERLRQ

-503 EVTDISG
+503 QVTDISG

-533 ELGRGSRFL
+533 ELGRGSRFM

-555 LVQAGQDIYALPLAR
+555 LVQAGEDVYALPLAR

-577 PRTSLGWFDGR
+577 PNTSLGWFDGR
-588 AVLDRRSHTL
+588 AVLDRKSHTL
-598 PLLDLRQW
+598 ALVDLRHW
-606 LDVEPAPST
+606 LDVEPMPSS
-615 LMTIVV
+615 LLTIVV
-621 LQVGEA
+621 LQAGEA

-654 KGYAGATLIGDGR
+654 RGYAGATLIGDGR

-674 DGLRNSQG
+674 DGLRTHHD

>member
-1 MSAFDED
+1 MSAVSDD
-8 IAADF
+8 ITADF
-13 ILEAQ
+13 IIEAQ
-18 EILDRLGEQLVALE
+18 EILDRLGEQLVSLE
-32 QSPQDNE
+32 QAPQDSE

-46 GFHTLKGGAG
+46 GYHTLKGGAG
-56 FLGVHAMVELCHA
+56 FLGVTAMVELCHA
-69 AEETLGMA
+69 AEEALGAA
-77 RSGKAVLQANHF
+77 RAGQAVLQAHHF

-94 SLDWLQAML
+94 SLDYLQSML
-103 DAVSGGTE
+103 DAVSSGTE
-111 PQHAPPEL
+111 PGYAPPDL
-119 IAMFDV
+119 IAQFDV
-125 DAAPAPAAVA
+125 HGGTAAAPVA
-135 AAPVDAAA
+135 AAPAA
-143 AIAAA
+143 
-148 KSGSDMIDEDE
+148 GSSDLITDDE

-167 HGGAAPGSKP
+167 HGGNAPTAVAP
-177 VGAAAAIAAAKSGS
+177 AKKADDGLIS
-191 DMIDEDEFEALLDQ
+191 
-205 LHGSAAPGAK
+205 
-215 PVGAAAAIAAA
+215 
-226 KSGSDMIDEDEFEA
+226 EDEFEA

-247 GAAPGAKPVGAAVAA
+247 GAAPGARPAA
-262 APKPAIP
+262 AP
-269 KPAPVVPPR
+269 APL
-278 PASPPRPAAAPAA
+278 AAPRPAAAPAPA
-291 AAKPAAA
+291 PKPAAKPLA
-298 EAEQTVRV
+298 EAEHTVRV

-330 LRTRLKDEELDRAV
+330 LRARLRDEELDRAV

-382 NLKKEVELELV
+382 SLKKEVDLELI

-414 VRNAIDHGIEMPDLR
+414 VRNAIDHGVEMPDLR

-434 QRSGHVRLSAQQEGD
+434 PRMGHVRLSAQQEGD
-449 YVSIEIQDDGAG
+449 YVSIEVQDDGAG

-503 EVTDISG
+503 QVTDISG

-555 LVQAGQDIYALPLAR
+555 LVQAGEDVYALPLAR

-577 PRTSLGWFDGR
+577 PGTSLGWFDGR

-598 PLLDLRQW
+598 PLVDLRQW
-606 LDVEPAPST
+606 LDVTPATST
-615 LMTIVV
+615 LLTIVV
-621 LQVGEA
+621 LQAGEA

-654 KGYAGATLIGDGR
+654 RGYAGATLIGDGR

-674 DGLRNSQG
+674 DGLR